1 MQLAWLETGHIR
13 HGGRYENKNTADG
26 FHQPSSTN
34 LDTYLAF
41 AADSWCWKS
50 LSLSW
55 SHIWGVGTLAW
66 WESEWPDIRMPKGPH
81 YSMPVMSEAPD
92 SPFIWTLLQ
101 RASHTEQQQ
110 QHSSLVWAALQLIEQ
125 DIQGRT
131 LRVRSSESWG
141 WILRSALRIGRYCWL
156 KQLDLYKWTTRIIP
170 RVESQISGMI
180 WSSNG
185 MRTENT
191 QLKAIST
198 LCTKDQRVSQR
209 SFGSRAQLQIKK
221 KWFIAFICAFFDWEG
236 LSNYTNKNKEINRRG
251 INQWFAINSSKAAP
265 RYIF

>member
-13 HGGRYENKNTADG
+13 HGGRYENKNTTDG

-101 RASHTEQQQ
+101 SVPHRAAAATFLSRLSCSPADRTRYSRTDTEGP
-110 QHSSLVWAALQLIEQ
+110 LLGV
-125 DIQGRT
+125 
-131 LRVRSSESWG
+131 LRLNPEISAENRE
-141 WILRSALRIGRYCWL
+141 ILLA
-156 KQLDLYKWTTRIIP
+156 KTTRP
-170 RVESQISGMI
+170 
-180 WSSNG
+180 
-185 MRTENT
+185 
-191 QLKAIST
+191 L
-198 LCTKDQRVSQR
+198 
-209 SFGSRAQLQIKK
+209 
-221 KWFIAFICAFFDWEG
+221 
-236 LSNYTNKNKEINRRG
+236 
-251 INQWFAINSSKAAP
+251 
-265 RYIF
+265 